1 DTLRFEAAMPLY
13 GNELADEVSPLE
25 VGLKFAV
32 KMDKDDFVGKAKTQ
46 EKVDAGID
54 KKLIGIEMQSKRIA
68 RQGAE
73 VQKDG
78 KTIGKVTTGYL
89 SPTLGV
95 CLANAFVDKSAV
107 ALGDEVDVVIRNKP
121 AKATVVKRKF
131 LDRK

>member
-1 DTLRFEAAMPLY
+1 MPLY

-89 SPTLGV
+89 LSL
-95 CLANAFVDKSAV
+95 
-107 ALGDEVDVVIRNKP
+107 IHI
-121 AKATVVKRKF
+121 
-131 LDRK
+131 

>member
-1 DTLRFEAAMPLY
+1 M
-13 GNELADEVSPLE
+13 
-25 VGLKFAV
+25 V
-32 KMDKDDFVGKAKTQ
+32 KQNSRKI
-46 EKVDAGID
+46 DAGIN

-89 SPTLGV
+89 SPTFGV